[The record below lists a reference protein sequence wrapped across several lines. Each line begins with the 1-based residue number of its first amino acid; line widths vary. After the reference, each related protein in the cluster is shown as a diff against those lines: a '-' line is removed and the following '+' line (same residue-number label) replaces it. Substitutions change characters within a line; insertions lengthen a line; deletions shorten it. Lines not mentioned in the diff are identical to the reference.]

1 MPDNPKA
8 SVSQELTG
16 VVDVGK
22 ESFSVDTT
30 PPPVEGKPAED
41 AEEKPEE
48 KKEVEEKKEEP
59 PASEEEKKEDEEVKP
74 KEAIEKREVKSKLE
88 PGVEFDDDKLP
99 KGVQSRLA
107 RMRQYQGKA
116 ERRAEAAEVELKVL
130 REQAKPKVDI
140 GDEPKRPDINAFESE
155 DEYDKARDKYLEDLT
170 AFRVKQAIAEQGE
183 TQRQADVEAVK
194 KTQEDI
200 QRERQTEIQRGLRE
214 GADKYDDFED
224 AIKDVQIPNFMIEI
238 LEKLPNLGDVAYRL
252 GKEPGL
258 LDEISMLSTVDATMR
273 LLELSNSLKP
283 KKTTKAP
290 APIKPVTTAGGG
302 IKSLEQMSYPE
313 YKKYMQKRER
323 ERKGQ

>member
-1 MPDNPKA
+1 MPDDPKA

-16 VVDVGK
+16 VVDIGK

-41 AEEKPEE
+41 AKEETGE
-48 KKEVEEKKEEP
+48 KKEVEEKKEEKP
-59 PASEEEKKEDEEVKP
+59 TSEEEKKEDEEVKP
-74 KEAIEKREVKSKLE
+74 KEAAKKEE
-88 PGVEFDDDKLP
+88 PKVEPEPEPEDDIKLP
-99 KGVQSRLA
+99 KGVEKRLA
-107 RMRQYQGKA
+107 KMRRKQGDA
-116 ERRAEAAEVELKVL
+116 ERRAEAAEAELKVL
-130 REQAKPKVDI
+130 RAEAKPKIDI
-140 GDEPKRPDINAFESE
+140 GNEPERPDINAFESE